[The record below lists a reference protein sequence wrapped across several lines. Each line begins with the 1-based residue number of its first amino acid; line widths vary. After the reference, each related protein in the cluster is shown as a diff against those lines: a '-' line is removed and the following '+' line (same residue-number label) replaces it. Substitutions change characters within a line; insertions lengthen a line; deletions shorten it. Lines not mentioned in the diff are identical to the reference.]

1 MNYKNFLALPE
12 ATQAALL
19 AGYDLPELEFREKH
33 SLFMNNNYKLDVVE
47 SIFGPLVAQ
56 DIDALVHGFELR
68 AQMNFVFSADH
79 MSELKKDIESY
90 NLVSTYLNKQYG
102 DIVVPDG
109 GEKAIGIVGHRKI
122 PFAIMTSTTYNK
134 VTGEHEVA
142 MRNLKEELEQE
153 DAAIRA
159 AGLL

>member
-1 MNYKNFLALPE
+1 MTYKNFLALPE

-19 AGYDLPELEFREKH
+19 AGYNLPELEFREKH

-56 DIDALVHGFELR
+56 DIDALVHGFELC

-79 MSELKKDIESY
+79 MSELKNDIENY

-134 VTGEHEVA
+134 VTGEREVA
-142 MRNLKEELEQE
+142 THNLKEELEQE